1 MLSLISLLSIS
12 IANAQSRDE
21 QPIIIYKD
29 VLEIDFRDFDVT
41 ANINTPSNVVID
53 IPNRPMFN
61 PLIKLRQDFNSELS
75 YSVTNIK

>member
-61 PLIKLRQDFNSELS
+61 PLIKLRRDFNSELS